1 MSEIN
6 KKFETITLLVASD
19 DFGGGVV
26 CSALNDVLTAVKEGE
41 GYGGYTLLGHAGTIE
56 KILVDKGEANDS

>member
-1 MSEIN
+1 MSEFN

-41 GYGGYTLLGHAGTIE
+41 GYGGYILLDHANPVE
-56 KILVDKGEANDS
+56 KILVDKGEA